1 MTPNKL
7 AYELWDV
14 FTTEP
19 FYGNPLA
26 VVPDAGGLS
35 DAQMQRVA
43 NEFNLSETS
52 FVLPSESAVKTAV
65 NAAVR
70 ARYFTPTQELP
81 MAGHP
86 SVGTVFALANRGN
99 FTAQDEVTL
108 TLNVGPVQMTLER
121 QGDELKRVW
130 MNQGV
135 PELSETFDRAQVAA
149 ALGLSEGELEPDLP
163 VQLGSAGNPF
173 LLVPVRSLDALARAQ
188 VSLPE
193 LAELLRG
200 EHRAVFAF
208 TRHTSES
215 DVRARMLTAKVTEQ
229 KTDEAVPNIR
239 ARMLGAAL
247 GVYEDPATGSAHG
260 PLGAYLAAHT
270 DILPGDKG
278 EFISHQGV
286 EMGRRSE
293 LFVRLERTNSGVQVS
308 VGGAAVKVGEGQLFL

>member
-1 MTPNKL
+1 MTPHPL
-7 AYELWDV
+7 AYELWDI

-26 VVPDAGGLS
+26 VVPDASGLS
-35 DAQMQRVA
+35 DAQLQRIA

-52 FVLPSESAVKTAV
+52 FVFPAE
-65 NAAVR
+65 AADIR

-86 SVGTVFALANRGN
+86 SVGTVFALANQGK
-99 FTAQDEVTL
+99 FAGQGEVTL
-108 TLNVGPVQMTLER
+108 KLNVGPVQMTLER
-121 QGDELKRVW
+121 DGDILKRVW

-135 PELSETFDRAQVAA
+135 PELLETFDKAKVAA
-149 ALGLSEGELEPDLP
+149 VLGLSEGELEPHLP

-193 LAELLRG
+193 LAKLLRG

-208 TRHTSES
+208 THHTSES

-229 KTDEAVPNIR
+229 KTDKAVPNIR

-260 PLGAYLAAHT
+260 PLGAYLAAYT
-270 DILPGDKG
+270 DILQGDEA

-286 EMGRRSE
+286 EMGRKSE
-293 LFVRLERTNSGVQVS
+293 LFVRLNRTKKGVQVS

>member
-1 MTPNKL
+1 MTSDKTQTL
-7 AYELWDV
+7 KYELWDV

-19 FYGNPLA
+19 FFGNPLA
-26 VVPDAGGLS
+26 VVPDATGLS

-52 FVLPSESAVKTAV
+52 FVLPPESSDAGT
-65 NAAVR
+65 R

-86 SVGTVFALANRGN
+86 SVGTVFALDKQGELAGR
-99 FTAQDEVTL
+99 AEMTL
-108 TLNVGPVQMTLER
+108 MLNVGPVQMTLER
-121 QGDELKRVW
+121 EDNTLNRVW

-135 PELSETFDRAQVAA
+135 PKLLETLDKAQVAA
-149 ALGLSEGELEPDLP
+149 ALGLSEGDLEPTLP

-173 LLVPVRSLDALARAQ
+173 LLVPVVSLDALAQAQ
-188 VSLPE
+188 VSPPKLSQLLPND
-193 LAELLRG
+193 RSV
-200 EHRAVFAF
+200 VFVF
-208 TRHTSES
+208 TRNAPES
-215 DVRARMLTAKVTEQ
+215 DV
-229 KTDEAVPNIR
+229 R

-270 DILPGDKG
+270 DILQGDEA
-278 EFISHQGV
+278 EFVSHQGV
-286 EMGRRSE
+286 EMGRKSE
-293 LFVRLERTNSGVQVS
+293 LFVRLKRTEKGVQVS

>member
-1 MTPNKL
+1 MTPHPL

-26 VVPDAGGLS
+26 VVPDASGLS
-35 DAQMQRVA
+35 DAQLQRIA

-52 FVLPSESAVKTAV
+52 FVFPAE
-65 NAAVR
+65 AADIR

-86 SVGTVFALANRGN
+86 SVGTVFALANQGK
-99 FTAQDEVTL
+99 FAGQGEVTL
-108 TLNVGPVQMTLER
+108 KLNVGPVQMTLER
-121 QGDELKRVW
+121 DGDILKRVW

-135 PELSETFDRAQVAA
+135 PELSETFDKAQVAA

-173 LLVPVRSLDALARAQ
+173 LLVPVVSLDVLARAQ

-193 LAELLRG
+193 LSKLLRG

-208 TRHTSES
+208 THHTSES

-229 KTDEAVPNIR
+229 KTDKAVPNIR

-260 PLGAYLAAHT
+260 PLGAYLAAYT
-270 DILPGDKG
+270 DILHGDRA
-278 EFISHQGV
+278 EFVSHQGV
-286 EMGRRSE
+286 EMGRKSE
-293 LFVRLERTNSGVQVS
+293 LFVRLNRTEKGVQVS

>member
-1 MTPNKL
+1 MTPDL

-19 FYGNPLA
+19 FSGNPLA
-26 VVPDAGGLS
+26 VIPNADGLS
-35 DAQMQRVA
+35 DAQLQRVA

-52 FVLPSESAVKTAV
+52 FVFPSE
-65 NAAVR
+65 NAASGIR

-86 SVGTVFALANRGN
+86 SVGTVFALDKLGK
-99 FTAQDEVTL
+99 FTGQAEVTL
-108 TLNVGPVQMTLER
+108 MLNVGPVQMTLER
-121 QGDELKRVW
+121 RGDKLKRVW
-130 MNQGV
+130 MNQGI
-135 PELSETFDRAQVAA
+135 PELLEIFDKVKVAA

-173 LLVPVRSLDALARAQ
+173 LLVPVVSLDALARAQ

-208 TRHTSES
+208 TRHTPES
-215 DVRARMLTAKVTEQ
+215 D
-229 KTDEAVPNIR
+229 IR

-270 DILPGDKG
+270 DILPGDKA
-278 EFISHQGV
+278 EFVSHQGV
-286 EMGRRSE
+286 EMGRKSE
-293 LFVRLERTNSGVQVS
+293 LFVRLERTASGVQVS

>member
-35 DAQMQRVA
+35 DAQVQRVA

-52 FVLPSESAVKTAV
+52 FVFSSETAEI
-65 NAAVR
+65 R

-86 SVGTVFALANRGN
+86 SVGTIFALANRGN

-108 TLNVGPVQMTLER
+108 ELNVGPIQMTLER
-121 QGDELKRVW
+121 RGDELKRVW

-135 PELSETFDRAQVAA
+135 PELSETFDKAQVAA
-149 ALGLSEGELEPDLP
+149 ALGLSEGELEPDMP

-173 LLVPVRSLDALARAQ
+173 LLVPVVSLDALARAQ

-193 LAELLRG
+193 LSKLLPG
-200 EHRAVFAF
+200 AKRAVFAF
-208 TRHTSES
+208 TRHVLGSS
-215 DVRARMLTAKVTEQ
+215 IRARMLTAKVTEQ

-270 DILPGDKG
+270 DILQGDKA

-286 EMGRRSE
+286 EMGRKSE
-293 LFVRLERTNSGVQVS
+293 LLVRLNRTEKGVQVS